1 MIVTIYA
8 HFVNDSKSFVYASD
22 MTRLTLTVEEA
33 AQQLGVHPE
42 SVRRAIRKG
51 RLPAVRIGRRTL
63 IAQAVLNNLLSGERV
78 GGAS

>member
-8 HFVNDSKSFVYASD
+8 NFVNYSNLFVYAGD
-22 MTRLTLTVEEA
+22 MTRLTITVEEA

-42 SVRRAIRKG
+42 SLRRAIRKG
-51 RLPAVRIGRRTL
+51 RFPAVRIGRRTL
-63 IAQAVLNNLLSGERV
+63 IAQAVLNNLLSGECV